1 MRDQM
6 PVGID
11 HLEGVKSTE
20 PRLLLITLE
29 SLKKRKTEKKK
40 DTLSEF

>member
-11 HLEGVKSTE
+11 HLEGAKSTE
-20 PRLLLITLE
+20 SQLLLITLE
-29 SLKKRKTEKKK
+29 NLKKKKMEKKK
-40 DTLSEF
+40 DTLS